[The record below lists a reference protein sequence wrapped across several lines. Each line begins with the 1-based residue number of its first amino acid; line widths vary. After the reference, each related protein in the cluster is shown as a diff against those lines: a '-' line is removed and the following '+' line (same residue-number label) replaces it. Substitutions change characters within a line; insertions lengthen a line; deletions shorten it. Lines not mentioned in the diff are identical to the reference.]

1 MSIFSK
7 KQAAEPRAKAGSIQF
22 DPPADD
28 VLREGDEVIVEEVA
42 EDGADRPLDADDAP
56 MESDLAAAPAKTS
69 RFGRS
74 SEPKAIKVKLE
85 KAPKAERAPKPER
98 APKAEKVKRSK
109 TRSAVEE
116 EISLPI
122 TVVID
127 FYMGLVKEREA
138 EQIARA
144 AIEKNFDAPNA
155 SYLYTQKWRGG
166 IAVEMQ
172 EGGGKAYLPEVL
184 AKLDEDPN
192 ALIAVPMSNRFAQIR
207 LDPDTKS
214 LETLL
219 LVANQL
225 PPDDAFIAL
234 PTRTMRP
241 FDRRGSKVFIAGCA
255 LMVAS
260 LMAMLFSIGAFF
272 IDTNAWAIP
281 YTAQT
286 AVKDLP
292 MAQNSK
298 IETALKTGDC
308 VYKMEYAGGQ
318 WNVVTGYGSGDVC
331 SNQRTAPVVVEQ
343 AAPAVDATGAP
354 LPQAGIGAALPGSLP
369 AAGAPG
375 ALPPVATTPVL
386 PGAPASTAGALPPG
400 ATPPVTR

>member
-7 KQAAEPRAKAGSIQF
+7 KAAAEPRAKAGSIQF

-28 VLREGDEVIVEEVA
+28 VVREGDEVIVEEVVV
-42 EDGADRPLDADDAP
+42 DGADRPLDEDHVPVEA
-56 MESDLAAAPAKTS
+56 DLAPAPAKTS

-74 SEPKAIKVKLE
+74 SEPKAVKVKLE
-85 KAPKAERAPKPER
+85 KAPKAAKAER

-109 TRSAVEE
+109 TKAAPEE

-184 AKLDEDPN
+184 AKLDEDPH

-272 IDTNAWAIP
+272 IDTHAWAIP

-286 AVKDLP
+286 PVKDLP
-292 MAQNSK
+292 MAQSSK
-298 IETALKTGDC
+298 IESALKAGDC
-308 VYKMEYAGGQ
+308 VFKMEFAGGQ
-318 WNVVTGYGSGDVC
+318 WNVTTGYGNGDVC

-343 AAPAVDATGAP
+343 AAPSVDATGAP
-354 LPQAGIGAALPGSLP
+354 LPQPGVGLLPSAGIPS
-369 AAGAPG
+369 AGVPG
-375 ALPPVATTPVL
+375 ALPPVTTGAGL
-386 PGAPASTAGALPPG
+386 PGAPAGSALPPG